1 LLRELFNERIPPEYD
16 FQIHNLISLTPT
28 IMKPAVEVSVV
39 IPVYQSEATL
49 RALTIRLLPVLRGIA
64 DNFEVIFVDDGSR
77 DRSWQILKEL
87 QGENPD
93 SVVAVRLMRNFGQH
107 NAVMAGFHRARGNL
121 VVTLDDDL
129 QHPPE
134 EITKLLTS
142 LEQNDLD
149 LVYGNYNRKQHASW
163 RNFGSR
169 LTVWFFQSIFKVHVT
184 PTSFRA
190 MRRDLV
196 ESILPYDRNFTI
208 IDGLLAWSTQRIGEV
223 EVEHHPRASG
233 SSGYSIRKLL
243 LQLMNVVTNF
253 SLAPLQLVSV
263 FGIVSSLAGLMLA
276 LYYIYRYFSNAVGVP
291 GYASL
296 IVTVLVTS
304 GLQLLSLG
312 IIGEYLGRVLLN
324 INKKPQFI
332 ERKVLSGIQEPSE
345 DYGNVRTPDQA

>member
-1 LLRELFNERIPPEYD
+1 
-16 FQIHNLISLTPT
+16 
-28 IMKPAVEVSVV
+28 MKPAVEVSVV

-196 ESILPYDRNFTI
+196 SVP
-208 IDGLLAWSTQRIGEV
+208 A
-223 EVEHHPRASG
+223 
-233 SSGYSIRKLL
+233 RK
-243 LQLMNVVTNF
+243 
-253 SLAPLQLVSV
+253 
-263 FGIVSSLAGLMLA
+263 
-276 LYYIYRYFSNAVGVP
+276 
-291 GYASL
+291 
-296 IVTVLVTS
+296 
-304 GLQLLSLG
+304 
-312 IIGEYLGRVLLN
+312 
-324 INKKPQFI
+324 
-332 ERKVLSGIQEPSE
+332 
-345 DYGNVRTPDQA
+345 